1 MVSMRQ
7 TLVGDLSSII
17 GDLGR
22 TRTDLS
28 EDNAS
33 VWKVMSD
40 LHDQEQR
47 LQQVRMRLKEI
58 SEAAL
63 QQALDKTTP

>member
-1 MVSMRQ
+1 MGSLRQ
-7 TLVGDLSSII
+7 TLVADLSGII

-22 TRTDLS
+22 TTTDLG

-33 VWKVMSD
+33 VWRVMAD

-63 QQALDKTTP
+63 QQVLDKTTP

>member
-1 MVSMRQ
+1 MSSLRK
-7 TLVGDLSSII
+7 TLVADLSGIV

-22 TRTDLS
+22 TTTDLGQ
-28 EDNAS
+28 DNAS
-33 VWKVMSD
+33 VWKIMAA

-63 QQALDKTTP
+63 QQALDKTS